1 MRCACPF
8 CGVFMPQSGS
18 RDACV
23 CPDCG
28 YVCAA
33 CVSRNLPKSIEEI
46 RKMAADQAFAAEEN
60 PPDSN

>member
-1 MRCACPF
+1 
-8 CGVFMPQSGS
+8 MPQSGS

>member
-1 MRCACPF
+1 
-8 CGVFMPQSGS
+8 MPQSRS

-33 CVSRNLPKSIEEI
+33 CVSRNTPLSVDEI
-46 RKMAADQAFAAEEN
+46 RLLARDKAFEQTEPADFTDQA
-60 PPDSN
+60 